1 MAQQGKVF
9 SYQLTLKN
17 NKPFIPPTVI
27 PMANGVVKHS
37 PITTGGLGM
46 TMAILRVPS
55 CLTVDFNY
63 LTALRNNKL
72 IDYYEVRNSNSEI
85 AFYWRQMQGNQTINL
100 NVNLIQ
106 TFSGSCIQKPHTAYP
121 YYNNDQP
128 VWVLAKQ

>member
-85 AFYWRQMQGNQTINL
+85 AFYWL
-100 NVNLIQ
+100 SLIH
-106 TFSGSCIQKPHTAYP
+106 I
-121 YYNNDQP
+121 
-128 VWVLAKQ
+128 